1 MTGVQTC
8 ALPIS
13 PTLTGTV
20 LRRREA
26 AMERKT
32 AEAGRSSQDISPLRS
47 HCLCRNVSSC
57 TCIAV
62 KQKIKDYF
70 NVIAVKTADN
80 SLIQRR
86 LPNVSICIWKLQ
98 NLGKTFTSKVNSILG
113 KTQNNYLPSTQEVM
127 KFRGPFIVNNFVNNS
142 VRSDLISWR
151 KSKKELP
158 GR

>member
-1 MTGVQTC
+1 
-8 ALPIS
+8 
-13 PTLTGTV
+13 
-20 LRRREA
+20 
-26 AMERKT
+26 MERNA
-32 AEAGRSSQDISPLRS
+32 AEAGRSSQEIRPLRS

-70 NVIAVKTADN
+70 NLIVWKTADN
-80 SLIQRR
+80 SLFQRA
-86 LPNVSICIWKLQ
+86 LPKFSSFIWKLQ
-98 NLGKTFTSKVNSILG
+98 NLGKTFTSKVNSILS

-151 KSKKELP
+151 KSKKRIAREVI
-158 GR
+158 